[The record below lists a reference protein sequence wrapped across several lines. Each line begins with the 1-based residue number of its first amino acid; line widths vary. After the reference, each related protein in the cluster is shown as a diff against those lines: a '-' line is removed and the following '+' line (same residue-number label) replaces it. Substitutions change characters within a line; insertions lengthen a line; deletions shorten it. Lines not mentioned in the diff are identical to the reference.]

1 MSSSNLGE
9 PSPSKSPS
17 KSPMMSSPVAES
29 IGAVASASAS
39 DRAAASALGA
49 LAALSPRRLH
59 TPPAPPSPVSACR
72 LSESSARSG
81 ASDATD
87 ATDATLPTIS
97 AMRALAPSPPAT
109 VNWQAVLSEQPPWE
123 VAMYMLLHARARCWR
138 EVAELHTATQRANE
152 TRATRGA
159 PAAPPPPPM
168 MGALPKGWFPDA
180 ELGLGATRPEMS
192 AEASGLINEVL
203 AVLRQ
208 PARLRDACPALGV
221 WRPADV
227 PTEASSVFSM
237 MQKQLSTGKHRI
249 RKDTGA
255 MVDSKKSGTL
265 RWLYF
270 QPQVEAL
277 LAEPL
282 LMLAAYSAMRAPA
295 TEPAPRPGRPPAA
308 PPTPGEAL
316 LRCATAAAEEQREG
330 MAVGKLQNATLT
342 ARVEELEQRE
352 SENALS
358 AAQLAGCSSCFHSV
372 LETMALEADDEFTAV
387 IHRQGEQTAAQVRTW
402 QTAAR
407 VRQVSARALERTLD
421 ALPHVRRQLT
431 DEVMQGR
438 TRTPAARVSQK
449 VRGGLVQLLN
459 CGHLRHLRGRGSQ
472 VAGALQLAVGVT
484 CH

>member
-1 MSSSNLGE
+1 MGRAGGRRDFVSAAMEAGSRRRAAAAPIPAASSPSRRAAGASTGASPSLSGGPRKRFVAMSSSNLGE

-97 AMRALAPSPPAT
+97 AARALAPSPPAR
-109 VNWQAVLSEQPPWE
+109 VDWQAVLSEQPPWE
-123 VAMYMLLHARARCWR
+123 AAMYMLLHARARCWR
-138 EVAELHTATQRANE
+138 EVAELHAATQRANE

-192 AEASGLINEVL
+192 AEAAGLINEVL

-227 PTEASSVFSM
+227 PAEASSVFRM
-237 MQKQLSTGKHRI
+237 MHEQLSTGKHRI
-249 RKDTGA
+249 RKATGK
-255 MVDSKKSGTL
+255 MVACKKVGVL
-265 RWLYF
+265 RWVYF
-270 QPQVEAL
+270 QQQVEAL

-282 LMLAAYSAMRAPA
+282 LMLAAYRAMRAPA

-316 LRCATAAAEEQREG
+316 LRCATACDMVVCLAHRGGNDEYDKCCRCATSAEAAEAQTEE
-330 MAVGKLQNATLT
+330 AE
-342 ARVEELEQRE
+342 ARLRTEERNEYE
-352 SENALS
+352 
-358 AAQLAGCSSCFHSV
+358 
-372 LETMALEADDEFTAV
+372 
-387 IHRQGEQTAAQVRTW
+387 
-402 QTAAR
+402 
-407 VRQVSARALERTLD
+407 
-421 ALPHVRRQLT
+421 
-431 DEVMQGR
+431 
-438 TRTPAARVSQK
+438 
-449 VRGGLVQLLN
+449 
-459 CGHLRHLRGRGSQ
+459 
-472 VAGALQLAVGVT
+472 
-484 CH
+484 